1 MFSSLNKRRLLSL
14 GLSLAI
20 LSGCTSVDLGESEEH
35 QVSPA
40 DEASQNADANGMNGG
55 NANGDPNADP
65 LNDPNSPLA
74 QRDIFFEFDS
84 FAILPEYQGIVEA
97 HANYLSQ
104 HRDKHVVLEG
114 NTDEF
119 GSREYNLALGQKR
132 ADAVRR
138 ALSTLGV
145 DENQMESI
153 SFGEEKPRAQGTDDA
168 ARSQNRRVD
177 IKYR

>member
-40 DEASQNADANGMNGG
+40 DEASQNVDANGMNGG
-55 NANGDPNADP
+55 NANGVNGHDITPIEGQDPNADP

-84 FAILPEYQGIVEA
+84 FAILPEYIVTSTSCWKA
-97 HANYLSQ
+97 TPTNSAAANTTSPSA
-104 HRDKHVVLEG
+104 RNVPMPC
-114 NTDEF
+114 
-119 GSREYNLALGQKR
+119 
-132 ADAVRR
+132 AV
-138 ALSTLGV
+138 
-145 DENQMESI
+145 
-153 SFGEEKPRAQGTDDA
+153 P
-168 ARSQNRRVD
+168 
-177 IKYR
+177 

>member
-55 NANGDPNADP
+55 NANGVNGHDITPIEGQDPNADP

-97 HANYLSQ
+97 HANYLS
-104 HRDKHVVLEG
+104 
-114 NTDEF
+114 EF